1 MISINDSF
9 VSTAK
14 MTDRSAV
21 ASCLLGFSNE
31 GTGLSG
37 GIAAAAAVRPESSV
51 LPLTLPRIART
62 ALNGL
67 PMREVNE
74 GSERATKAP
83 AAVVTAQ
90 AQAYA
95 FAAAG
100 AGAKKRT
107 TQQQTQHHHTMW
119 AFRGLEPWSDP
130 V

>member
-1 MISINDSF
+1 MISINESF
-9 VSTAK
+9 ISTVK
-14 MTDRSAV
+14 MTDRSVV
-21 ASCLLGFSNE
+21 ASCLLGFSNL

-37 GIAAAAAVRPESSV
+37 GIAAAAIRPESSV
-51 LPLTLPRIART
+51 LPLSLPRPGHT
-62 ALNGL
+62 ALNVF

-83 AAVVTAQ
+83 EAVVTAQ

-95 FAAAG
+95 FAATG
-100 AGAKKRT
+100 AGSKKQT
-107 TQQQTQHHHTMW
+107 TQHHTMW